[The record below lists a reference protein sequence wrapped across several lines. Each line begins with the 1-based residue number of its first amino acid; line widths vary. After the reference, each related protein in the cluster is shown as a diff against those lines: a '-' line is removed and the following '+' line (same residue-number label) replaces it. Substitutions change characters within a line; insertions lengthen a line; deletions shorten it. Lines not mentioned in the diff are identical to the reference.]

1 MKTGELVNRGFGDS
15 VICFTFAWHLIYLII
30 VRMPG
35 SGTPSPN
42 HQLTRSPTTPIIM
55 EGNNSEG
62 LNSKRLPLEFYT
74 RTDVVQIARELLG
87 KVLVTEIAGQR
98 TAGRIT
104 ETEAYRA
111 PDDRACHAYNNR
123 RTARTEVMFQAGGR
137 AYIYLCYG
145 IHHLFNVVTGP
156 EDMAHAVLI
165 RAIEPIDGYEIML
178 DRRGL
183 AMAPNQRSKI
193 TLTTGPGAMSK
204 ALGLTT
210 DFTGQSLLLPD
221 TPIWIQEG
229 PVEISAEE
237 IASGPRIGVAYA
249 GASAAWP
256 WRFWLKNSPF
266 VKKHVGIGNI

>member
-1 MKTGELVNRGFGDS
+1 
-15 VICFTFAWHLIYLII
+15 
-30 VRMPG
+30 
-35 SGTPSPN
+35 
-42 HQLTRSPTTPIIM
+42 M

-87 KVLVTEIAGQR
+87 KVLVTEIDGQL

-111 PDDRACHAYNNR
+111 PDDRACHAYNSR